1 MSASASSGTS
11 VSSGLPLRKGETDME
26 HVTVSMMLSARDERA
41 AHQQAWLQKYKRP
54 LISFTMNIPGPQKN
68 GSLIEEAFRIG
79 MKRVEN
85 TLFAHCI
92 PVLERT
98 EKHAAT
104 GPEALWAVEADAGEL
119 KKYMC
124 ALEEAD
130 PLGRML
136 DLDVIDENGE
146 HLSRGTERAC
156 ILCGGPVRT
165 CARSRAHSAEEL
177 FLRVTTLLHASLAH
191 PAYVAALARRALI
204 MEAEVTPKPGLVDQS
219 NSGAHRDMTIADFY
233 KSADALEPYFAD
245 AARLGMEHAGADAL
259 QRRGR
264 QAEEEM
270 LSAVGVNT
278 HKGAVFSLGIL
289 CYAAGKLGR
298 GAGAEAIFAQGA
310 ALGTH
315 YLHQLKTHNPMR
327 TGGERQYA
335 IKNLPGARGEAAAG
349 FPSVSRM
356 ALPVYQ
362 NALRAGKSHNDAAL
376 CALVHLMAR
385 VPDSNVLRRGGE
397 DGLAYMRARAEK
409 LIADGITHQALIDF
423 DQDMIARNLSAG
435 GCADLLAVTLFMHLL
450 CEENSG
456 EA

>member
-1 MSASASSGTS
+1 
-11 VSSGLPLRKGETDME
+11 ME
-26 HVTVSMMLSARDERA
+26 HVTVPMVLAARDERA
-41 AHQQAWLQKYKRP
+41 ARQQAWLQKYKRP
-54 LISFTMNIPGPQKN
+54 LISFTMNIPGPVKSN
-68 GSLIEEAFRIG
+68 ALINAAFQIG
-79 MKRVEN
+79 QRRVEN

-98 EKHAAT
+98 QKYAVT
-104 GPEALWAVEADAGEL
+104 GPEALWAADGDADQL

-130 PLGRML
+130 PLGRLL
-136 DLDVIDENGE
+136 DLDVIDENGV
-146 HLSRGTERAC
+146 HVSRGTERKC
-156 ILCGGPVRT
+156 ILCEGPVRI
-165 CARSRAHSAEEL
+165 CSRSRAHSAEEL
-177 FLRVTTLLHASLAH
+177 FMRVTQILTTSLEH
-191 PAYVAALARRALI
+191 PACVARLARRALM
-204 MEAEVTPKPGLVDQS
+204 MEAEVTPKPGLVDKK

-264 QAEEEM
+264 QAEEAM

-289 CYAAGKLGR
+289 CYAAGKLGKD
-298 GAGAEAIFAQGA
+298 ASAEAIFAEGA

-315 YLHQLKTHNPMR
+315 YLHQLKAHNPMQ

-335 IKNLPGARGEAAAG
+335 VMRLPGARGEAAAG
-349 FPSVSRM
+349 FPSVSRIS
-356 ALPVYQ
+356 LPVYR
-362 NALRAGKSHNDAAL
+362 NALREGKSHNDAAL
-376 CALVHLMAR
+376 CALVHLMAH
-385 VPDSNVLRRGGE
+385 VPCSNVLRRGGE
-397 DGLAYMRARAEK
+397 EGLAYMHARAET
-409 LIADGITHQALIDF
+409 LIAEGITHQALNVF
-423 DQDMIARNLSAG
+423 DEDMISRNLSAG

-450 CEENSG
+450 CDKNQG

>member
-1 MSASASSGTS
+1 
-11 VSSGLPLRKGETDME
+11 ME
-26 HVTVSMMLSARDERA
+26 HVSVSMVLAARDERA
-41 AHQQAWLQKYKRP
+41 DRQQTWLQKYKRP
-54 LISFTMNIPGPQKN
+54 LISFTMNIPGSEKSN
-68 GSLIEEAFRIG
+68 ALIQRAFQIG
-79 MKRVEN
+79 LMRVEN

-92 PVLERT
+92 PVLERMQ
-98 EKHAAT
+98 KHAVT
-104 GPEALWAVEADAGEL
+104 GPEALWAVNADAGEL

-124 ALEEAD
+124 TLEEAD
-130 PLGRML
+130 PLGRLL
-136 DLDVIDENGE
+136 DLDVIDGNGV
-146 HLSRGTERAC
+146 HLSRGRERNC
-156 ILCGGPVRT
+156 ILCGGPVRI
-165 CARSRAHSAEEL
+165 CGRSRAHSAEDL
-177 FLRVTTLLHASLAH
+177 FARVTQILTRALSY
-191 PAYVAALARRALI
+191 PACVAQLARRALI
-204 MEAEVTPKPGLVDQS
+204 MEAEVTPKPGLVDKR
-219 NSGAHRDMTIADFY
+219 NSGAHRDMTLADFY
-233 KSADALEPYFAD
+233 KSADLLEPYFAD

-264 QAEEEM
+264 QAEEAM

-289 CYAAGKLGR
+289 CYAGGKLGR
-298 GAGAEAIFAQGA
+298 GAAAEAVLLEGA

-315 YLHQLKTHNPMR
+315 YLHQLKAHNPMQ
-327 TGGERQYA
+327 TGGEKQYA
-335 IKNLPGARGEAAAG
+335 IMRLPGARGEAAAG

-376 CALVHLMAR
+376 CALMHLMAR

-397 DGLAYMRARAEK
+397 EGLAYMRARAEK

-435 GCADLLAVTLFMHLL
+435 GCADLLAVTLFLHLL